1 MSEPFRVQLSALQHL
16 LQHILDSLTLP
27 QQSEAVYPF
36 AHSIDQDWLE
46 KIESEGGVVNHD
58 LELAFADH
66 IVQKDTLKRLITFH
80 EHGPSLEGVIDVIE
94 KYWDGHPND
103 PLAKWVEQYAG

>member
-1 MSEPFRVQLSALQHL
+1 MSEPFRVQLSALQH

-27 QQSEAVYPF
+27 QQSEAV
-36 AHSIDQDWLE
+36 IDQDWLE
-46 KIESEGGVVNHD
+46 KIESEGGVVNCD

-66 IVQKDTLKRLITFH
+66 IVQKDTLERLITFH